1 MMLAAVNDTSF
12 NIVKMLHI
20 LAFMVAF
27 APAFVNPLLERQM
40 AANDSA
46 AWKRTLSYASKNSM
60 KIYGGALIVGGL
72 LGFALSGMSDGLYKM
87 SQTWL
92 LLSAVLWVAM
102 NGVLHALI
110 IPSEKAVVGGDS
122 SAQRKLDIGGA
133 AMTILMVV
141 VLYLMVFQ
149 PGV

>member
-1 MMLAAVNDTSF
+1 MMLAAVNDIPF

-27 APAFVNPLLERQM
+27 APGLVNPLLARQM
-40 AANDSA
+40 AANDSS
-46 AWKRTLSYASKNSM
+46 AWKRTLNYTSKNSM
-60 KIYGGALIVGGL
+60 KIYGAALIVGGL
-72 LGFALSGMSDGLYKM
+72 LGFALSGMSDGVHKM

-92 LLSAVLWVAM
+92 LLSAVLWVGM

-133 AMTILMVV
+133 TMTILMVV